1 MKQTARIISTYSA
14 DAFGV
19 CSALFEL
26 GGMVIMHD
34 ASGCNSTYTTH
45 DEPRWYDMDSMI
57 YISALTEMEAIMGD
71 DEKLIG
77 DIAAAAEELQPR
89 FIAVAGTPIPAMT
102 GFDFTAVAE
111 LIEERTGI
119 PAFGFATTGMNTYV
133 HGASM
138 ALEAVA
144 RRLVKRDVKKTEGLS
159 VNILG
164 LTPLDFSI
172 SGSDRSLVRFL
183 EEEGFEVISKWSMGC
198 TLEEL
203 AEAGRARV
211 NLVVSSTG
219 LGAAKALNEI
229 FGTPYVA
236 GVPFGEVMQDVVTH
250 QLLDACGFRVEVEA
264 YGPDDEYELCDYA
277 VSLGDALY
285 DEYDDLFSDADI
297 DSDVR
302 IGISSFDVK
311 MENNDFEKDAD
322 TYMVKTWI
330 DESQA
335 KTGEIV
341 LKTSDMEGCD
351 IAIIGEGIVSLGL
364 AQAIERNFGRSTKVL
379 CATEL
384 DKKYLREKDVLTQYE
399 EDVIEAVE
407 GVQYVIAD
415 PLYKPICP
423 EGAKFIPLPAESF
436 SGRIWRNEIPDLI
449 QGFEDYF
456 YTYF

>member
-77 DIAAAAEELQPR
+77 DIVSAAEELEPR

-119 PAFGFATTGMNTYV
+119 PAFGFPTTGMNTYV

-144 RRLVKRDVKKTEGLS
+144 RRLVKRDVEKTEGLS

-164 LTPLDFSI
+164 LTPLDFSL
-172 SGSDRSLVRFL
+172 SGTDRSLAEWL
-183 EEEGFEVISKWSMGC
+183 EDEGFEVVSKWAMGS

-203 AEAGRARV
+203 AEAGKARV

-219 LGAAKALNEI
+219 LGVAKALNEI
-229 FGTPYVA
+229 FGTPYVV
-236 GVPFGEVMQDVVTH
+236 GVPFGDVMQMAISRELADAAGFVTEIVSRSAAEEE
-250 QLLDACGFRVEVEA
+250 DA
-264 YGPDDEYELCDYA
+264 ELCDYMFC
-277 VSLGDALY
+277 LGDFVY
-285 DEYDDLFSDADI
+285 EDETCMEILSAG
-297 DSDVR
+297 DVR
-302 IGISSFDVK
+302 FDETVKGYSEKISGD
-311 MENNDFEKDAD
+311 
-322 TYMVKTWI
+322 YLVKTWI
-330 DESQA
+330 DERRA
-335 KTGEIV
+335 KSGSVIM
-341 LKTSDMEGCD
+341 KTSDFEKHEV
-351 IAIIGEGIVSLGL
+351 AIIGEGVISLAL
-364 AQAIERNFGRSTKVL
+364 AQAIERTYGRGTRVL
-379 CATEL
+379 CATEYE
-384 DKKYLREKDVLTQYE
+384 KGYLREKDQLTPYE
-399 EDVIEAVE
+399 DDIIDALKDAA
-407 GVQYVIAD
+407 YVIAD
-415 PLYKPICP
+415 PLYRPVCP
-423 EGAKFIPLPAESF
+423 ETAKFIPLPSESF
-436 SGRIWRNEIPDLI
+436 SGRLYRTEIPDLVN
-449 QGFEDYF
+449 GFEEYF
-456 YTYF
+456 GRYF